1 MNNYKYICYEQ
12 KKQEVFE
19 HVKPTPLK
27 SELKKGVM
35 KALFESLS
43 ESVPIIIKEITKVKN
58 RR

>member
-43 ESVPIIIKEITKVKN
+43 ESVPIIIKEITKVKK
-58 RR
+58 